1 MSALRYFVFGV
12 VGVVIAAVLF
22 FALNLAI
29 TVTEDARTSAI
40 ERWILRATCDR
51 YALSGTVRDPQGSPI
66 AFATIEA
73 VYLDQRLSTRTRN
86 DGRFQLA
93 GSRRKDCEERPDV
106 VSVYVSADEFRGKR
120 RVLPFDEGTLDVVL
134 DRADF

>member
-1 MSALRYFVFGV
+1 MSALRYLVFGV
-12 VGVVIAAVLF
+12 VAVVIAAVLF

-51 YALSGTVRDPQGSPI
+51 YALSGTVRDPQGAPI
-66 AFATIEA
+66 PFATIEA
-73 VYLDQRLSTRTRN
+73 VYLDQRLSTRSRN

-93 GSRRKDCEERPDV
+93 GQHKDCDERPDV

>member
-1 MSALRYFVFGV
+1 MSALRYLVFGV
-12 VGVVIAAVLF
+12 VGAVIAAVLF

-29 TVTEDARTSAI
+29 TVTEEARTGAI
-40 ERWILRATCDR
+40 ERWILRATCQR
-51 YALSGTVRDPQGSPI
+51 YELSGTVRDPQGAPI

-73 VYLDQRLSTRTRN
+73 VYLDQRLTTRSRN

-93 GSRRKDCEERPDV
+93 GRRKDCGDRPEV
-106 VSVYVSADEFRGKR
+106 VSVYVTADAFRAKR
-120 RVLPFDEGTLDVVL
+120 RVLPFDEETLDVVL

>member
-1 MSALRYFVFGV
+1 MSALRYLVFGV
-12 VGVVIAAVLF
+12 IGVGVAVVLF

-29 TVTEDARTSAI
+29 TVTEDARTGAI
-40 ERWILRATCDR
+40 ERWIRRATCDR
-51 YALSGTVRDPQGSPI
+51 YALSGTVHDTRGAPI

-73 VYLDQRLSTRTRN
+73 VYLDQRLTTRSRN
-86 DGRFQLA
+86 DGRFRLE
-93 GSRRKDCEERPDV
+93 GRRKDCEDRPDV

-134 DRADF
+134 DPLDF